1 MTILI
6 SVVGVIGRAA
16 GGLLTSALGWASSL
30 LFGRVPR
37 SHQVFVTLLM
47 AGSFLWVAMILA
59 TLVPGVAP
67 FLLDATPHPG
77 FIGISLV
84 RFVILTGLLFLPIGV
99 GLAGYLVP
107 AQEDRPT
114 GLAAVRQ
121 LVGGYPL
128 ALLMSGILIFLAGV
142 GIARRV
148 RNWRHRWSDAHIP
161 IVVKPGG
168 YEQMVTDLQA
178 ALEGA
183 DLRVTAHDAPRILSV
198 PGKLLSKVGVGNI
211 GSLVPDRLVQL
222 IGPEIEIGLYP
233 SDIAISGGRK
243 ERTRARAVIMSRLVW
258 TSAHVTTSAE
268 AQAIEDRLE
277 HVEQLA
283 EGRSP
288 KVRSPVPTKVGAE
301 LAAIDRTLL
310 DADLATDE
318 WDILYRLRLQVER
331 DVLAGTGQGT
341 HPGSDRPAGAPPR
354 VTPTPEPVS
363 ASR

>member
-6 SVVGVIGRAA
+6 SIFGVIGRAA

-47 AGSFLWVAMILA
+47 AGSFLWVVMIVA
-59 TLVPGVAP
+59 TLLPGVAP
-67 FLLDATPHPG
+67 FLLESTPHPG

-107 AQEDRPT
+107 AREDRPT

-121 LVGGYPL
+121 LAAGYPL
-128 ALLMSGILIFLAGV
+128 ALLMTGILIFLAGV
-142 GIARRV
+142 GIARKV
-148 RNWRHRWSDAHIP
+148 RNVRRRWSQTHIP

-178 ALEGA
+178 ALDSA
-183 DLRVTAHDAPRILSV
+183 DLRVTAHDAPRVLSV
-198 PGKLLSKVGVGNI
+198 PGKLLAKVGGGNI

-222 IGPEIEIGLYP
+222 TGPEIEIGLYP

-258 TSAHVTTSAE
+258 TSAHLTTSAE

-277 HVEQLA
+277 HVLQLA
-283 EGRSP
+283 ESGSP
-288 KVRSPVPTKVGAE
+288 KVGSPVPTKVGTE

-331 DVLAGTGQGT
+331 DVLAGGRE
-341 HPGSDRPAGAPPR
+341 GSPAVGDAPVAASPR
-354 VTPTPEPVS
+354 
-363 ASR
+363 